1 MVVDAVERGPAGAG
15 EKAADGLVGQQHEL
29 LDEGV
34 RARLVVPARR
44 DDPPVRDLERELTRA
59 QVERTAG
66 VAAGAQL
73 ARERIGAREQ
83 LAARMAA
90 IAGEH
95 LVRLV
100 IGQPR
105 AAADERAPDAR
116 RPGPAVGPDP
126 QLDADDAPHLAG
138 AQAAR
143 SGRELERQ
151 HRLDRSGHVHAA
163 GAAARLA
170 VERSSRL
177 HVARDV
183 GDVHPRAHAVAVGLD
198 ADRIV
203 EVARGRGVDRDRVEL
218 EQVVPALLRLALARG
233 PARLTQGLV
242 GPRARQPAL
251 QQQRT
256 QDVARCRRESPAARR
271 RARCLPRASTTTSSP
286 ASTARP
292 ERRPSASCWPSSK
305 NGCATR
311 KRPRR
316 STVQAT
322 SGGPPSSSVTAS
334 WRWRP
339 RARAAASAPATSGR
353 MP

>member
-1 MVVDAVERGPAGAG
+1 MNAPRAWR
-15 EKAADGLVGQQHEL
+15 
-29 LDEGV
+29 
-34 RARLVVPARR
+34 RARRSRASASARASSSPLGWR
-44 DDPPVRDLERELTRA
+44 RSP
-59 QVERTAG
+59 
-66 VAAGAQL
+66 
-73 ARERIGAREQ
+73 
-83 LAARMAA
+83 
-90 IAGEH
+90 GEH

-100 IGQPR
+100 VGQPR
-105 AAADERAPDAR
+105 AAADRARAGR
-116 RPGPAVGPDP
+116 AARPGLPSAPIA
-126 QLDADDAPHLAG
+126 QLDADDAAHLAR

-151 HRLDRSGHVHAA
+151 HRLDRSRHVHAA
-163 GAAARLA
+163 GAAARLL
-170 VERSSRL
+170 VERSARL

-198 ADRIV
+198 ADRVV
-203 EVARGRGVDRDRVEL
+203 EVARGRRVDRDRVEL
-218 EQVVPALLRLALARG
+218 EQVVAALLRLALAR
-233 PARLTQGLV
+233 A
-242 GPRARQPAL
+242 PRAPRAAPRRAT
-251 QQQRT
+251 R
-256 QDVARCRRESPAARR
+256 ARARAAAAARAA
-271 RARCLPRASTTTSSP
+271 RAPTSSGEPSRSTTRALPPAASTTTSSP

-339 RARAAASAPATSGR
+339 RARAAASAPGHPGVCRDRGCRSRSACGR
-353 MP
+353 SRP